1 MDQVNQYVESL
12 SVHFD
17 GIPWIKSTA
26 DRFNLKSA
34 HVALAVIGVAFALV
48 FSGVLDDFTCNM
60 VGIIYPA
67 YLSFKAIE
75 TQESDDD
82 KQWLTYWV
90 VFAIYNILD
99 DFSSILFFW
108 LPFYYPIKLIVL
120 LWMVWPKTRGAQVIY
135 DTLVKKLLKTY
146 EAQIDEKLSAVDAT
160 VDRAAASAAEL
171 KSKATDI
178 ASKAAAS
185 AVAQG
190 FKRE

>member
-1 MDQVNQYVESL
+1 MDQMNQYIESL

-17 GIPWIKSTA
+17 GIPWIKTTA

-34 HVALAVIGVAFALV
+34 HIALAIIGVAFALV
-48 FSGVLDDFTCNM
+48 LSGILDDLTCNLI
-60 VGIIYPA
+60 GILYPA

-90 VFAIYNILD
+90 VFAIYNIID

-120 LWMVWPKTRGAQVIY
+120 LWMVWPKTRGAQVLY
-135 DTLVKKLLKTY
+135 EVVVKRILKMY

-160 VDRAAASAAEL
+160 VDKAAATAAEF
-171 KSKATDI
+171 KSKATDL
-178 ASKAAAS
+178 AGKAASS
-185 AVAQG
+185 AVLQG
-190 FKRE
+190 LKRE

>member
-1 MDQVNQYVESL
+1 MDQANQYIDSL

-17 GIPWIKSTA
+17 GIPWIKNTA

-34 HVALAVIGVAFALV
+34 HVALLVIGLSFALV
-48 FSGVLDDFTCNM
+48 LSGVLDDFTCNM
-60 VGIIYPA
+60 IGIIYPA

-108 LPFYYPIKLIVL
+108 LPFYYPIKLLVL

-135 DTLVKKLLKTY
+135 DVVVKKLLKTY
-146 EAQIDEKLSAVDAT
+146 EAQIDAKLSAVDAT
-160 VDRAAASAAEL
+160 VDRAAATASEL
-171 KSKATDI
+171 KSKAADI
-178 ASKAAAS
+178 ASQAAAS
-185 AVAQG
+185 AV

>member
-1 MDQVNQYVESL
+1 MDQMNQYIESL

-17 GIPWIKSTA
+17 DIPWIKTTA

-34 HVALAVIGVAFALV
+34 HIALAIIGVAFALV
-48 FSGVLDDFTCNM
+48 LSGILDDLTCNLI
-60 VGIIYPA
+60 GILYPA

-90 VFAIYNILD
+90 AFAIYNIID

-120 LWMVWPKTRGAQVIY
+120 LWMVWPKTRGAQVLYEVVI
-135 DTLVKKLLKTY
+135 KRILKMY

-160 VDRAAASAAEL
+160 VDKAAATAAEL
-171 KSKATDI
+171 KSKATDL
-178 ASKAAAS
+178 AGKAASS
-185 AVAQG
+185 AVLQG
-190 FKRE
+190 LKRE

>member
-1 MDQVNQYVESL
+1 MDQMNQYIESL

-17 GIPWIKSTA
+17 DIPWIKTTA

-34 HVALAVIGVAFALV
+34 HIALAIIGVAFALV
-48 FSGVLDDFTCNM
+48 LSGILDDLTCNLI
-60 VGIIYPA
+60 GILYPA

-90 VFAIYNILD
+90 VFAIYNIID

-120 LWMVWPKTRGAQVIY
+120 LWMVWPKTRGAQVLYEVVI
-135 DTLVKKLLKTY
+135 KRILKMY

-160 VDRAAASAAEL
+160 VDKAAATAAEL
-171 KSKATDI
+171 KSKATDL
-178 ASKAAAS
+178 AGKAASS
-185 AVAQG
+185 AVLQG
-190 FKRE
+190 LKRE

>member
-1 MDQVNQYVESL
+1 MEQVNQYIESL

-17 GIPWIKSTA
+17 GVPWIKSTA

-34 HVALAVIGVAFALV
+34 HIALGVIGVAFALV

-60 VGIIYPA
+60 VGILYPA

-108 LPFYYPIKLIVL
+108 MPFYYPIKLLVL
-120 LWMVWPKTRGAQVIY
+120 LWMVWPKTRGAIVLYDRVI
-135 DTLVKKLLKTY
+135 KKILKTY
-146 EAQIDEKLSAVDAT
+146 ESQIDEKLSAVDAT
-160 VDRAAASAAEL
+160 MDKAAATAAEL
-171 KSKATDI
+171 KTKATDM
-178 ASKAAAS
+178 AGKAASS
-185 AVAQG
+185 AVLQG
-190 FKRE
+190 LKRE